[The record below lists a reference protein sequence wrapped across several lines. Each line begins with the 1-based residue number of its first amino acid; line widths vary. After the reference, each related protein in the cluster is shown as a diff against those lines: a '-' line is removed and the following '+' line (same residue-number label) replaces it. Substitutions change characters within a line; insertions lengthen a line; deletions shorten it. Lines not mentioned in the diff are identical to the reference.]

1 MSSNI
6 KSNKNKKKSKT
17 EKETKQ
23 NESLIPQ
30 EAITAELEKYLK
42 ITEGEIKNQQER
54 EEITKKIRKIYDDK
68 IEEVKQLKS
77 ENKLEDLYNIQLDQ
91 VIFYLF

>member
-6 KSNKNKKKSKT
+6 KTNKIKKKSKT

-23 NESLIPQ
+23 TESVLPQ

-42 ITEGEIKNQQER
+42 ITEGEIKNQQEK
-54 EEITKKIRKIYDDK
+54 EEITKKIKKIYDDK

-77 ENKLEDLYNIQLDQ
+77 EDKLEDLYNIQLIQ
-91 VIFYLF
+91 VI